1 MVPGEGIEPSVE
13 DPKSSAL
20 PLGHPGSGTN
30 NTSAEVLPLRECDLQ
45 PAQAFGIGM
54 KATLLSA
61 LLLLTAA
68 CGAYSFPGSPQPQTG
83 AVSGRVLLVP
93 YGPVQRVGDTCA
105 GRPGAGL
112 EIDFVDPKAVHST
125 VTDQSG
131 NYSIQLTPATYQVQ
145 FKSYMRI
152 LSGPKSVTVISDS
165 LVTANYVLDSGI
177 RLPAPQQ

>member
-1 MVPGEGIEPSVE
+1 
-13 DPKSSAL
+13 
-20 PLGHPGSGTN
+20 
-30 NTSAEVLPLRECDLQ
+30 
-45 PAQAFGIGM
+45 M
-54 KATLLSA
+54 KATLLGA

-83 AVSGRVLLVP
+83 SVSGRVLVYP
-93 YGPVQRVGDTCA
+93 CHRVEPVGSTCA

-112 EIDFVDPKAVHST
+112 EIDFVDGKAVHST

-131 NYSIQLTPATYQVQ
+131 NYSIQLATATYHVQ

-152 LSGPKSVTVISDS
+152 ISGPKSVTVISDS
-165 LVTANYVLDSGI
+165 LVVANYVLDSGI